1 MGYPGEA
8 YEVLRRKVLDGSAG
22 RNNLSL
28 VASNAKT
35 DIVEAGL
42 ERGENKLTSREPTSD
57 NSVVKEKGIEIQ
69 IARKTRF
76 GQPSRTGD
84 AWVNTQGKHR
94 GTERVPLLDPPLAVN
109 QRVRVPNDKVGVIT
123 IAGVCPRRQPRK
135 MGPHG

>member
-76 GQPSRTGD
+76 GQPSRTVMPG
-84 AWVNTQGKHR
+84 
-94 GTERVPLLDPPLAVN
+94 
-109 QRVRVPNDKVGVIT
+109 
-123 IAGVCPRRQPRK
+123 
-135 MGPHG
+135 